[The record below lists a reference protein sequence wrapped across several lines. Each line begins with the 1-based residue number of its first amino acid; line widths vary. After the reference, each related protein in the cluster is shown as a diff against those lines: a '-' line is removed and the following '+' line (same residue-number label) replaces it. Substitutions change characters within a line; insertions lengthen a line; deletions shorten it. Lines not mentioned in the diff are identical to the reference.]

1 MFVPVTHVVSAVIG
15 EACPGQ
21 LYWREGG
28 VGCVLRFVGGG
39 SNLVGRGLR
48 SVFGV
53 LFSFV
58 RVLGAGV
65 EIGFSVKQMLSRQV
79 MVDKIQVGVTSP
91 LL

>member
-39 SNLVGRGLR
+39 SNLVGRGL
-48 SVFGV
+48 
-53 LFSFV
+53 
-58 RVLGAGV
+58 
-65 EIGFSVKQMLSRQV
+65 
-79 MVDKIQVGVTSP
+79 
-91 LL
+91 